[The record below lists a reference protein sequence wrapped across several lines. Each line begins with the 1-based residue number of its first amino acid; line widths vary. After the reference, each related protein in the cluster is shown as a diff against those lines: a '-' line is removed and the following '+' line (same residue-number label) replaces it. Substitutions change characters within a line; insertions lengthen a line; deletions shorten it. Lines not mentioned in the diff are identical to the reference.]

1 MLLYNGGRP
10 ICNWFIILSEIT
22 LLKHYKTLFYD
33 VGSENVLLKTAFA
46 DETYEDLPVHFDI
59 FVKIP
64 PIREIQTK

>member
-1 MLLYNGGRP
+1 M
-10 ICNWFIILSEIT
+10 
-22 LLKHYKTLFYD
+22 FYD